1 MTKRMNDAS
10 TVKNGGRKFKNDLI
24 FIACLL
30 TVVALVGAGFF
41 FFRKEGDLVTVTVD
55 GEVFGR
61 YSLSENIRVD
71 IVTGKD
77 GEAHNVLVIE
87 NGVAYVESASCP
99 DGICAEHKPI
109 HRDGESIV
117 CLPHRVVITVHT
129 SDGEDRPDVIV

>member
-87 NGVAYVESASCP
+87 NGVAYVVILCERNSLEVNGSILKRGLKSNSAPNFS
-99 DGICAEHKPI
+99 AML
-109 HRDGESIV
+109 V
-117 CLPHRVVITVHT
+117 
-129 SDGEDRPDVIV
+129 